1 MLHMKLLLYK
11 LSFAI
16 MFGSVSNIVVLQML
30 HMNLSLARE
39 FRLLDQL
46 NVIVWMEYRIHS
58 LFQNTFLISRTLLVL
73 SNFRFSAP
81 FEWNTKPKMS

>member
-1 MLHMKLLLYK
+1 
-11 LSFAI
+11 
-16 MFGSVSNIVVLQML
+16 MFGVVSNSVVLEML

-73 SNFRFSAP
+73 SHFRFSAP
-81 FEWNTKPKMS
+81 FEWNTKPKMP

>member
-1 MLHMKLLLYK
+1 
-11 LSFAI
+11 
-16 MFGSVSNIVVLQML
+16 MFGVVSNSVVLEML

-46 NVIVWMEYRIHS
+46 NVIAWMKYRIHS

-73 SNFRFSAP
+73 SHFRFSAP